1 MSRSNL
7 IDTDDTHPRNP
18 ISPRL
23 RVQPN
28 GEFRRGPVTILGG
41 AGFVGTNMATRL
53 LEAGQP
59 VRILDNLSRP
69 GVQHNAEHLTGR
81 FGDLVELRVQD
92 VRDPEAVADAV
103 DGASAVFLF
112 AAQVAVTTSIED
124 PATDFA
130 INVGGAFNTLEALRK
145 MHSPPP
151 LLLTST
157 NKVYGDLAGL
167 DLVEDDTRWWPAPN
181 AKWTRGVP
189 EHHLDCHSPYGC
201 SKGAADQYVL
211 DYARTYGLPAT
222 VFRMSC
228 IYGEHQ
234 HGNEDQGWVAH
245 FLLRALR
252 GEPITI
258 FGDGKQVRDILW
270 ADDLIDAMLLAIRH
284 IDRTTGRPFNVGGG
298 PANAVSLKEVIE
310 RITCVTGKPATI
322 HYDESRLGD
331 QRYYVSDTGRLRETL
346 GWQPTIGA
354 DAGVGRLAKWLR
366 EHSPLLDQLQAA
378 G

>member
-1 MSRSNL
+1 L